1 MRVNDRFFLSSFQK
15 WRDEILLKKAHP
27 TIMIDLGYGVLDTAM
42 VETVAYC
49 LNNW

>member
-1 MRVNDRFFLSSFQK
+1 MLTALSLPRK
-15 WRDEILLKKAHP
+15 GDMLPDEILLKKAHP
-27 TIMIDLGYGVLDTAM
+27 TIMIDLGYGVLNTAM